1 MHFINCIENTPLP
14 EAAIVATLDVCSLY
28 TNIPQEEGIKIV
40 CRFYE
45 EHYQSNLSIPTQLF
59 TDLMR
64 LILTE
69 NSLKFNDKHYLEIYD
84 IAVGTKMAVTFSV
97 IFIPH
102 IKKQLLNASP
112 YKPFL

>member
-14 EAAIVATLDVCSLY
+14 EEAILATLDVCSLY

-59 TDLMR
+59 RDLMP

-84 IAVGTKMAVTFSV
+84 IAVGTKMAVAFSA

-102 IKKQLLNASP
+102 IEKQLLNASP